1 MLFYSL
7 LFNVTNGQEEKKD
20 QMIKPYFFFQI
31 PKFSRVVEV
40 QILKNHNFHFH
51 FKAREVFHKIK
62 CAKQIMLSN
71 KKCGGPE
78 HLVFHNN
85 TALQATLNT
94 FFTGSRFGSGFGDY
108 GQHGTY

>member
-1 MLFYSL
+1 
-7 LFNVTNGQEEKKD
+7 
-20 QMIKPYFFFQI
+20 MIKPLFFV
-31 PKFSRVVEV
+31 KFPNIQEVVEM

-51 FKAREVFHKIK
+51 FKACKVFHKIK
-62 CAKQIMLSN
+62 FTKQIIMSN

-94 FFTGSRFGSGFGDY
+94 LLTGSRFGSGLSDY
-108 GQHGTY
+108 GQH